1 MIARLWHGM
10 TPASRADEYLEYLNT
25 TGVPDYQRTAG
36 NRGVYVLRR
45 TEGDVAHFLLMSLWE
60 SYDAIRQ
67 FAGDDPEVAR
77 YYPEDREFL
86 LEFEPGVTHYEV
98 LVDPSV
104 VTPEA

>member
-25 TGVPDYQRTAG
+25 TGVPDYQQTPG

-45 TEGDVAHFLLMSLWE
+45 TEGEIAHFLLMSLWE

-67 FAGDDPEVAR
+67 FTGDDVDVAR
-77 YYPEDREFL
+77 YYPADKEFL
-86 LEFEPGVTHYEV
+86 LEFEPRVMHYEV
-98 LVDPSV
+98 LVDRP
-104 VTPEA
+104 TAMPEA